1 MSMHKI
7 PLTNTEKTGLI
18 AHGLDIGIPSQLSD
32 AFRQGVA
39 WGQKE
44 IALQLRKSG
53 ATLPAPTPEG
63 TIESAINSGLCISLC
78 VVENFIN
85 KDVN

>member
-1 MSMHKI
+1 MHKI

-18 AHGLDIGIPSQLSD
+18 EHGLDIGTPSQLSD
-32 AFRQGVA
+32 VFRQGIA

-53 ATLPAPTPEG
+53 ATLPAPAPKG
-63 TIESAINSGLCISLC
+63 TIESAINSGLCIALC